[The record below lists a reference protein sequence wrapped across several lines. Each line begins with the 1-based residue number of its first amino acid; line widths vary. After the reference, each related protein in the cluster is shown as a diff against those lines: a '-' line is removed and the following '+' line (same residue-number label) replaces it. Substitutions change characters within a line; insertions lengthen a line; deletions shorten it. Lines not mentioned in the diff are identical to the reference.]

1 MVSREDYI
9 SLERQVLKNLE
20 FDLTFNSPITF
31 LERYLRIYQF
41 DDTSKPQIYAQ
52 ISSAAYKCCRVIQRE
67 SSYLESTPSQIAAAS
82 LVLSY
87 NLVSQGSMLNS
98 KQSLKMQYYIGSRL
112 RSVGLLSDL
121 RFFGSEYGLWT
132 PEI

>member
-1 MVSREDYI
+1 M
-9 SLERQVLKNLE
+9 
-20 FDLTFNSPITF
+20 
-31 LERYLRIYQF
+31 
-41 DDTSKPQIYAQ
+41 
-52 ISSAAYKCCRVIQRE
+52 IQRE

-121 RFFGSEYGLWT
+121 RFFGFEYGLWT